1 MCRFMYELK
10 TVIRKLFIACFLCLF
25 LISCKDAKTDAIIS
39 LLQKWDGKEI
49 LFPKSPIF
57 TIKGKDTILYPILD
71 EYKILTYVDSIGC
84 TSCKLKLSQWKEFMA
99 LVDSVKSESIQFLY
113 FFYPKWSADVCQLL
127 RAEDFDYPICIDEQD
142 SLNKLN
148 DFPSEIAFQTFLLDK
163 NNRVLAIGNPIHNS
177 KIKEIYLK
185 IIQGGEV
192 KLDGEKNV
200 IQTKVNVDKSVISL
214 GHFDWQKKQKASFV
228 LKNIGKSL
236 LVIQDV
242 NASCGCT
249 EVTYSKEPVRPGDSI
264 LLDVSYKAETPGSFN
279 KTITVYC
286 NANSSPL
293 VLRITGDAE

>member
-1 MCRFMYELK
+1 MYNLK
-10 TVIRKLFIACFLCLF
+10 KVMRKLFVVCFLCQVLM
-25 LISCKDAKTDAIIS
+25 SCKDAKINAIVS

-84 TSCKLKLSQWKEFMA
+84 ISCKLKLPQWKEFMA
-99 LVDSVKSESIQFLY
+99 LVDSVKSEPIQFLY
-113 FFYPKWSADVCQLL
+113 FFYPKRSADVCQLL
-127 RAEDFDYPICIDEQD
+127 RAADFDYPICIDEQD

-214 GHFDWQKKQKASFV
+214 GHFDWQKEQKTSFV
-228 LKNIGKSL
+228 LKNIGESL

-242 NASCGCT
+242 NTSCGCT
-249 EVTYSKEPVRPGDSI
+249 EVTY
-264 LLDVSYKAETPGSFN
+264 
-279 KTITVYC
+279 
-286 NANSSPL
+286 
-293 VLRITGDAE
+293 